1 MMEVRAARDGRRRE
15 MHMITDAASGP
26 LANMELP
33 KSGLNSTKDSGRART
48 QAPAD
53 SGSGASAFA
62 STYALQTDSLLLKY
76 TSRDGDVLE
85 IASEHSEETYSAAG
99 AGIHA
104 YARKPSGAA
113 GVDDGAV
120 TAENAAAAEAAGAEG
135 AASADGTAGDNSVD
149 ARLLK
154 LARLRDWAVEVE
166 GEVRK
171 QQQKILEEYLKKT
184 GKFMDGGE
192 RFFVIYSAS
201 PDEAGKAQAED
212 SEADIPKYWN
222 AENTSDRIV
231 HFATQIAEIAGEDSE
246 FAETIIQAVTDGFD
260 QANAMTGPLPGAA
273 GKLNEKTKELTFS
286 KLSKWLE
293 ERKAKSY
300 NQGTQPDAIS
310 TADVSHG
317 IENHQQ

>member
-15 MHMITDAASGP
+15 RHMITDATSGL
-26 LANMELP
+26 LADMEIP
-33 KSGLNSTKDSGRART
+33 KSGLNSSKDSGRARAQT
-48 QAPAD
+48 PTE
-53 SGSGASAFA
+53 SGSGASAFS
-62 STYALQTDSLLLKY
+62 STYSLQTDSLLLRY

-104 YARKPSGAA
+104 CGRKPSGAA
-113 GVDDGAV
+113 GADDGTVA
-120 TAENAAAAEAAGAEG
+120 AENAAAAEG
-135 AASADGTAGDNSVD
+135 AAAEEAGEGNSVD

-154 LARLRDWAVEVE
+154 LARLRDWAAEVE

-171 QQQKILEEYLKKT
+171 QQQKILEEYLKRT
-184 GKFMDGGE
+184 GKYMDGGE
-192 RFFVIYSAS
+192 RFFVIYSAT
-201 PDEAGKAQAED
+201 PDEAGNAQAED
-212 SEADIPKYWN
+212 CEAGIPEYWN

-231 HFATQIAEIAGEDSE
+231 HFATQMAEIAGEDSE

-273 GKLNEKTKELTFS
+273 GKLNEKTRELTFS

-310 TADVSHG
+310 TADVSYG